1 MISINRQLKSVNF
14 ELDTTLNTKPETK
27 NRLYKME
34 PVTEMLMYV
43 LVPSF
48 FIASTVFLVYV
59 YCIEEKD
66 HKE

>member
-1 MISINRQLKSVNF
+1 
-14 ELDTTLNTKPETK
+14 
-27 NRLYKME
+27 ME
-34 PVTEMLMYV
+34 PVAEMLMYV